1 MSSMSR
7 SSSDPA
13 ERSSSPAPSSPSSS
27 ASVSYARPSPTDVG
41 LPPRV
46 TSSFAGPSSREG
58 AAAGGR
64 DDTRDDRSGR
74 RERTLGF
81 PLDDASSPVAPSSLG
96 LRRSATRSAQSWNC
110 SSMRPE
116 ASSPSARLS
125 TRSPP
130 RRARSAS
137 SALAAAL
144 NRSAPYSRLPHPKTA
159 NFTFTRWSMPYRS
172 SREDSRAHRQ
182 NHAADSGGTGSPPA
196 PSYVEMRTRATGSR
210 ARSSGSYRARS
221 ATSSAT
227 PWRERRE
234 LASLCASRRAVPVC
248 EPKRILPP
256 TTAGGVGSGAS
267 GGAEKRAAEA
277 GAGAEAGAIETA
289 VAREEDASET
299 TARRAGS
306 VATPSPPADAREWDP
321 PMATERATR
330 RRPSES

>member
-1 MSSMSR
+1 MYPCFVSAARNRGVTISRRSPDAEEPPPPMSSMSR

-41 LPPRV
+41 LPPRA

-137 SALAAAL
+137 NNS
-144 NRSAPYSRLPHPKTA
+144 
-159 NFTFTRWSMPYRS
+159 F
-172 SREDSRAHRQ
+172 
-182 NHAADSGGTGSPPA
+182 
-196 PSYVEMRTRATGSR
+196 
-210 ARSSGSYRARS
+210 
-221 ATSSAT
+221 
-227 PWRERRE
+227 
-234 LASLCASRRAVPVC
+234 
-248 EPKRILPP
+248 RIYN
-256 TTAGGVGSGAS
+256 S
-267 GGAEKRAAEA
+267 
-277 GAGAEAGAIETA
+277 
-289 VAREEDASET
+289 
-299 TARRAGS
+299 
-306 VATPSPPADAREWDP
+306 
-321 PMATERATR
+321 
-330 RRPSES
+330 